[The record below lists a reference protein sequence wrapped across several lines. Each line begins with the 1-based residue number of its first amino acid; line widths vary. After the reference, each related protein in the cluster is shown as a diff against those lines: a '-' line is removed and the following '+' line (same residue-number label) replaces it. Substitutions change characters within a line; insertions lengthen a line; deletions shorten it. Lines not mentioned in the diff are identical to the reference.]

1 MKSERKFKFK
11 KRVYNVARVHRITVA
26 RRDHGGWP
34 IQLSFHCRLKGM
46 VISLRRLIKC
56 IQEAELLK
64 DQNILP
70 KESSM

>member
-26 RRDHGGWP
+26 ARDNGGWP
-34 IQLSFHCRLKGM
+34 MQLSFHCHLKGT
-46 VISLRRLIKC
+46 VINLRHPIKC
-56 IQEAELLK
+56 IHEAELLK

-70 KESSM
+70 KESSI